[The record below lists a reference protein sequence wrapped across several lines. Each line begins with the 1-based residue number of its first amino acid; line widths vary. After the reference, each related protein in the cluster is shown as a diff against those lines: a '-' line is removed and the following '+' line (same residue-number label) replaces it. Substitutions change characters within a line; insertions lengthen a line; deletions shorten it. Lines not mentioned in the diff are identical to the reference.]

1 MRSSFALLAAGLLLT
16 ACSTTTQYA
25 FQPPAADEPE
35 AKISFVQYHGI
46 RDWHADNNRQLYV
59 QAADRQWF
67 QVDLFGPCIGL
78 EYASRVGF
86 DTRDP
91 AGSFDRFSSIVL
103 RGGERCKVDSV
114 KKIAKPTRTE
124 KPRSARARPN
134 QA

>member
-1 MRSSFALLAAGLLLT
+1 MRKSIALLAAGLLLT

-25 FQPPAADEPE
+25 FQAPAADEPE

-91 AGSFDRFSSIVL
+91 AGAFDRFGSIVL
-103 RGGERCKVDSV
+103 RGEARCKVDSV
-114 KKIAKPTRTE
+114 KRIPQPTRVE
-124 KPRSARARPN
+124 KARAARPRPN